1 MGTPVDTAAEKEA
14 KRSAIE
20 STHNTARVA
29 LEEEYVKDR
38 NDLEAAFQQDIKD
51 NRQAKEAAFV
61 AAGLNPDGSD
71 PQGRQQGSTE

>member
-20 STHNTARVA
+20 QEHNSARVA
-29 LEEEYVKDR
+29 LEEQYVKDR
-38 NDLEAAFQQDIKD
+38 NDLESAYHDDLKD

-71 PQGRQQGSTE
+71 PQGRPQGSTE